1 MAYACWLYY
10 DNDMMDLMDKS
21 FSKYQYFKTKL
32 LHFLTNNNIVST
44 FVIFKNLFNEI
55 FFRYFHF
62 ISQFFTNIK
71 IVCMAA
77 ILFFF
82 YFYFYFLNKLH
93 FIKYYHCTI
102 YLQNMHFEKYKY
114 VFLG

>member
-44 FVIFKNLFNEI
+44 FVIF
-55 FFRYFHF
+55 
-62 ISQFFTNIK
+62 
-71 IVCMAA
+71 
-77 ILFFF
+77 
-82 YFYFYFLNKLH
+82 
-93 FIKYYHCTI
+93 
-102 YLQNMHFEKYKY
+102 
-114 VFLG
+114 